1 MADNIF
7 KYDESMSFMENYN
20 LWYDMNCKERSA
32 WNEQPYTHEEGLKVF
47 EEMYKVDHTN

>member
-20 LWYDMNCKERSA
+20 PWYDMNCKEC
-32 WNEQPYTHEEGLKVF
+32 PHG
-47 EEMYKVDHTN
+47 TNSLIHMKKD